1 MKMRHIIIGAT
12 ALVFA
17 ASMASA
23 FGPDVRDPGRLPKP
37 DRPEVRAPTSTA
49 PVAAQ
54 KASAASAEQ
63 DVRDPGHS
71 TPPDKLR
78 DGVRRR

>member
-1 MKMRHIIIGAT
+1 MKMRHIILGAT

-37 DRPEVRAPTSTA
+37 DRPEVSKPSPTVQAAGQKDST
-49 PVAAQ
+49 
-54 KASAASAEQ
+54 ASAEQ